1 MANVIKNCAQPPLS
15 ATQVDHT
22 KFQWHYILPQSSTQF
37 QRMICVVIIGGVYV
51 ITLCLTHHHNYHL

>member
-37 QRMICVVIIGGVYV
+37 QRMICVVIGGVYV